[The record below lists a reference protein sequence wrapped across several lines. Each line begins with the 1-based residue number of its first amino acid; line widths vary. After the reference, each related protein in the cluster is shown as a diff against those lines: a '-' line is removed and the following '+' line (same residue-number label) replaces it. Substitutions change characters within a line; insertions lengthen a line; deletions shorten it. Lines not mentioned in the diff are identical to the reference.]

1 LSKFIGE
8 AGCRW
13 QIIIT
18 VLGGRMLNPLMLIGM
33 MFVGNIFCSYVES
46 GDFSLEEGGIDDA
59 RQSLM
64 ALQMPTTKLEYLQI
78 LWKTARAAYYA
89 HDKNSAE
96 EVRIQK
102 DILLER
108 FTEMQG
114 ALGDGPSLTLQ
125 SIETSAESF
134 TAYKYYKNAYNA

>member
-64 ALQMPTTKLEYLQI
+64 AELN
-78 LWKTARAAYYA
+78 AYYKA
-89 HDKNSAE
+89 
-96 EVRIQK
+96 
-102 DILLER
+102 
-108 FTEMQG
+108 
-114 ALGDGPSLTLQ
+114 
-125 SIETSAESF
+125 
-134 TAYKYYKNAYNA
+134 

>member
-1 LSKFIGE
+1 MSKFIGE

-13 QIIIT
+13 QIIIN

-46 GDFSLEEGGIDDA
+46 GDFSLEEGGIDNA
-59 RQSLM
+59 RQGL
-64 ALQMPTTKLEYLQI
+64 MPTTKLEYLQI
-78 LWKTARAAYYA
+78 LWKTAHAAYYA

-96 EVRIQK
+96 EVGIQK

-125 SIETSAESF
+125 SMETSAESF
-134 TAYKYYKNAYNA
+134 AAYKYYKNAYNA

>member
-1 LSKFIGE
+1 MSKFIGE

-64 ALQMPTTKLEYLQI
+64 PTTKLEYLQI
-78 LWKTARAAYYA
+78 LWKAARAAYYA
-89 HDKNSAE
+89 HDKNSDE

-125 SIETSAESF
+125 SMETSAESF
-134 TAYKYYKNAYNA
+134 AAYKYYKNAYNA